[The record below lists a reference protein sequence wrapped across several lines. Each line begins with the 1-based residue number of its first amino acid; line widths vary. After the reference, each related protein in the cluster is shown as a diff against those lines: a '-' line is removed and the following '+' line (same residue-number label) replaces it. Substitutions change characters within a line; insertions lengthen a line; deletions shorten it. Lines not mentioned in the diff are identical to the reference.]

1 MHLPVPLLS
10 LSLATFLLSPCLVQ
24 TEEKKLTPA
33 VEMEL
38 DYVRSLAED
47 LRTKAKAPLTELDDK
62 YRGAVEKIRDEAKA
76 ADNAANLLEAEA
88 ALEEFVKSGTPDG
101 ESGHAGIARLEKIY
115 LEQRPKVAEQIR
127 PALVKAEQSFG
138 QDLKRMVEEQTKKGE
153 IDQALLLKKE
163 MDGVAGR
170 LKSMQ
175 QAFGLAAVRSRPPSK
190 VTILKA
196 TFASGDKSA
205 DVTRKI
211 AEFVANGRDFSASPK
226 DMGVDPKPYHRKH
239 LKISYEKDGIKREQN
254 RGENETVLAVSFTGP
269 QDAKE
274 LVTWLTGSTWKSET
288 RELFFKSDSDV
299 KVKDVTGKWQ
309 PDGIYFFTIEW
320 SAGNRKRYQF
330 NWHWTEFREHGGE
343 KFVPVR

>member
-1 MHLPVPLLS
+1 M
-10 LSLATFLLSPCLVQ
+10 TFLLSPCLAQ
-24 TEEKKLTPA
+24 AEAKKLTPA

-47 LRTKAKAPLTELDDK
+47 LRTKAKAPLTELEDK

-76 ADNAANLLEAEA
+76 ANNAANLLEAEA
-88 ALEEFVKSGTPDG
+88 ALEELAKSGTPDG
-101 ESGHAGIARLEKIY
+101 ESAHAGIARLEKIY

-138 QDLKRMVEEQTKKGE
+138 QDLQRMVEEQTKKGE
-153 IDQALLLKKE
+153 IEQAILLKKE

-175 QAFGLAAVRSRPPSK
+175 QAFGLAAGRSRPPSK

-196 TFASGDKSA
+196 TFASGDQSA

-211 AEFVANGRDFSASPK
+211 AELVANGRDFSASPK

-239 LKISYEKDGIKREQN
+239 LKISYEKDGIKREQH

-269 QDAKE
+269 QDGKE
-274 LVTWLTGSTWKSET
+274 LAAWLTGSTWKSET
-288 RELFFKSDSDV
+288 RELFFKSASDV

-309 PDGIYFFTIEW
+309 PDGIYFFNVEW
-320 SAGNRKRYQF
+320 SAGNKKRYQF
-330 NWHWTEFREHGGE
+330 NWHWTELREHGGE
-343 KFVPVR
+343 KFVPVN